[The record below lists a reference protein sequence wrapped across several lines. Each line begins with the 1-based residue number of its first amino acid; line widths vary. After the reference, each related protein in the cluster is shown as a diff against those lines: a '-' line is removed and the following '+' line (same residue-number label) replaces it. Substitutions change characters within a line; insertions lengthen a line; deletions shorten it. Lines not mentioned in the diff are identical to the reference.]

1 MTDTRTPR
9 PARAFHAAVLLASTL
24 TAAVSQAQMGPEEG
38 PGGPVTS
45 GQSLR
50 EVVISSR
57 RSIEERFQAAGSL
70 VVVDRQDIEQM
81 GVDTTVDVLRQLPGL
96 QVTTGANGGIEIRMR
111 GLDGSATRVM
121 IDGQRSAGRA
131 QLPIDQLPA
140 DLIERIEIVRSPSA
154 EFSGSS
160 GGTVNIVLRQA
171 SPQRSAMFRLTDNVA
186 FGNHNP
192 RLWLMRTGPIGGDAQ
207 TPSRPPWSFFMGVWL
222 ADSYSGF
229 NQELETQSPTTL
241 SLSDARSRT
250 ERRDWMLIPRLSGR
264 IGRDQVSLRGN
275 ISGSS
280 TDGSYLQRLSDGST
294 LRSETSKTERDSWQ
308 LGGDWTRR
316 LGVGKLETSWSGN
329 RQSDELL
336 RQRAAGTR
344 YDEDR
349 TESTWQLKSKLTG
362 SRESLLWMTGI
373 EYENR
378 QAHGSSLDSAGSV
391 GLERLQSR
399 IERLALWGQNEW
411 ELPAK
416 TTLTLGL
423 RGESVRLQSQVNT
436 ARSQQQL
443 DFWQP
448 SLHTRTP
455 ISETAQWRMNIAR
468 VTRQPSVWDLLDRAV
483 PSQGDNSPTNPDQ
496 LGNPNLRPEVTQTF
510 DIGVEQR
517 LPGQGQAGLSLFMRR
532 TGDVIATELFE
543 QSDQWVSQ
551 RQNIGS
557 AHTVGLEGDLKRPL
571 ASSGWARD
579 WMLTANATVLQSRM
593 SDGPREG
600 TAIPGQ
606 PSYTLS
612 LGAAKPMRR
621 TGGTFGGLS
630 ASLNGPAS
638 LSTPT
643 LSGRERARITLDA
656 HVGHS
661 VPRKGF
667 WRVGVYNL
675 GDAPVERS
683 RSYRDAG
690 ASIHER
696 SKTYY
701 APRIYASIGAQL

>member
-1 MTDTRTPR
+1 
-9 PARAFHAAVLLASTL
+9 
-24 TAAVSQAQMGPEEG
+24 
-38 PGGPVTS
+38 
-45 GQSLR
+45 
-50 EVVISSR
+50 
-57 RSIEERFQAAGSL
+57 
-70 VVVDRQDIEQM
+70 
-81 GVDTTVDVLRQLPGL
+81 
-96 QVTTGANGGIEIRMR
+96 
-111 GLDGSATRVM
+111 
-121 IDGQRSAGRA
+121 
-131 QLPIDQLPA
+131 
-140 DLIERIEIVRSPSA
+140 
-154 EFSGSS
+154 
-160 GGTVNIVLRQA
+160 
-171 SPQRSAMFRLTDNVA
+171 
-186 FGNHNP
+186 
-192 RLWLMRTGPIGGDAQ
+192 
-207 TPSRPPWSFFMGVWL
+207 
-222 ADSYSGF
+222 
-229 NQELETQSPTTL
+229 
-241 SLSDARSRT
+241 
-250 ERRDWMLIPRLSGR
+250 
-264 IGRDQVSLRGN
+264 
-275 ISGSS
+275 
-280 TDGSYLQRLSDGST
+280 
-294 LRSETSKTERDSWQ
+294 
-308 LGGDWTRR
+308 
-316 LGVGKLETSWSGN
+316 
-329 RQSDELL
+329 
-336 RQRAAGTR
+336 
-344 YDEDR
+344 
-349 TESTWQLKSKLTG
+349 
-362 SRESLLWMTGI
+362 
-373 EYENR
+373 
-378 QAHGSSLDSAGSV
+378 
-391 GLERLQSR
+391 
-399 IERLALWGQNEW
+399 
-411 ELPAK
+411 
-416 TTLTLGL
+416 
-423 RGESVRLQSQVNT
+423 
-436 ARSQQQL
+436 
-443 DFWQP
+443 
-448 SLHTRTP
+448 
-455 ISETAQWRMNIAR
+455 MNLAR
-468 VTRQPSVWDLLDRAV
+468 VTRQPSVWDLLDRSV

-543 QSDQWVSQ
+543 QAGLWVAQ
-551 RQNIGS
+551 RKNIGS